1 VFHFTKNKKYF
12 SQNHKIRDDTHIV
25 TVEFKVSQLLCPK
38 TCVNKTRYLVACTKS
53 VANSSLKVE

>member
-1 VFHFTKNKKYF
+1 MVN
-12 SQNHKIRDDTHIV
+12 
-25 TVEFKVSQLLCPK
+25 VEFKVRQLLSPK